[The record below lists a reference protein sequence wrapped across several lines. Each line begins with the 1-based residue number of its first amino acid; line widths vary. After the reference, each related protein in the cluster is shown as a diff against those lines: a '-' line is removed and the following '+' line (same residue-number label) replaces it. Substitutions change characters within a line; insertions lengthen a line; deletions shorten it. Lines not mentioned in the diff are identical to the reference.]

1 MVAGIDKV
9 KVNLAACCCPVYG
22 DKIVGYI
29 TKGNGITVHR
39 ITCGNLEMLED
50 RTVEVKWNDKSNK
63 RYLSYLLVHTKDSEN
78 HMLDLV
84 QTISMMNVS
93 VDGIKI
99 MSKGEKSIYEIS
111 CYITGLEQ
119 LDKLILTLSKNK
131 FVEKVEREI
140 R

>member
-1 MVAGIDKV
+1 MDKNKLIQMFRGKQKTENLIVLSILIIVVVVAI
-9 KVNLAACCCPVYG
+9 N
-22 DKIVGYI
+22 YI
-29 TKGNGITVHR
+29 
-39 ITCGNLEMLED
+39 
-50 RTVEVKWNDKSNK
+50 WNDKSNK
-63 RYLSYLLVHTKDSEN
+63 RYLTYLLVHTNDSDN

-119 LDKLILTLSKNK
+119 LEKMLLTLNK
-131 FVEKVEREI
+131 QKYIEKVEREI